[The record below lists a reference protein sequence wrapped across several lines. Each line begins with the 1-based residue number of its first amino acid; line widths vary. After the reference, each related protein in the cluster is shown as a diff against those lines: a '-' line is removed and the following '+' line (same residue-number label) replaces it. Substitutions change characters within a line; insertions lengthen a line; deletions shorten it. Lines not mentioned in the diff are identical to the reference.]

1 MFYDSIKLIAAND
14 GELIKTAVSNDKE
27 GDRGP
32 IILIWVIKTDFNP
45 SESFKSSPMN
55 Q

>member
-14 GELIKTAVSNDKE
+14 GELIKTA
-27 GDRGP
+27 DRDFYGRP
-32 IILIWVIKTDFNP
+32 IIIIWVIKTDFNP
-45 SESFKSSPMN
+45 SKSFKSSPMN